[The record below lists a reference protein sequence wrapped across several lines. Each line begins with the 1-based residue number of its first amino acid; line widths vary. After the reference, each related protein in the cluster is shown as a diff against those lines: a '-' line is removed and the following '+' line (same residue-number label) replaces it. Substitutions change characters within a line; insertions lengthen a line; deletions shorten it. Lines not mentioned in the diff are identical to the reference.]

1 MESFIF
7 LMGIIVSGNV
17 ESEEHMETEQ
27 ILSWQEF
34 KAWEG
39 FQQEV
44 SIHSP
49 KSIKF
54 YEDVLKADKW
64 VLNVLR
70 NKLLLPLP
78 EFVPEYWEAQ
88 QPVCTSRNAFSVV
101 KVH

>member
-54 YEDVLKADKW
+54 YEDVCKTEKMGLECFKR
-64 VLNVLR
+64 L
-70 NKLLLPLP
+70 
-78 EFVPEYWEAQ
+78 
-88 QPVCTSRNAFSVV
+88 CG
-101 KVH
+101 